1 MSRRRSRELLMER
14 WMESD
19 SGGREVEMLK
29 QAGMGLGFGDGVD
42 DSESESEGGNTDVV
56 SDGEVEEKRG
66 HVEEQQAKV
75 GVEGV
80 EGGDVD

>member
-56 SDGEVEEKRG
+56 SDGEVEEKGG